1 MQHSSFYCFQ
11 TQCRFNEAA
20 EGKFKCAN
28 TFRNNVNHHQR
39 MEDIFLHF
47 ALQRESFA
55 KYDNMSQN
63 DVIVFNILNGI
74 AAYHSGC
81 DLVLLN
87 HSENPLTPHTC
98 CRNSYSEVCKEGK
111 KKACLLI
118 TNRKSHL
125 FSAHIITHSLRSL
138 CNSPPVVTEHYLL
151 RIILTCTA

>member
-1 MQHSSFYCFQ
+1 
-11 TQCRFNEAA
+11 
-20 EGKFKCAN
+20 
-28 TFRNNVNHHQR
+28 

-55 KYDNMSQN
+55 KYDNASQN
-63 DVIVFNILNGI
+63 DVTVFNMLKGI
-74 AAYHSGC
+74 AVYHSGC

-87 HSENPLTPHTC
+87 HSENPLTPHTQ
-98 CRNSYSEVCKEGK
+98 GK

-138 CNSPPVVTEHYLL
+138 CNSPPVVTEL
-151 RIILTCTA
+151 